1 MAQMI
6 GYCGLDCAAC
16 DAYQATVD
24 DDWALRE
31 QIASKWAA
39 LNQTPILPEHI
50 NCEGCRMDGVK
61 TVYCESMCA
70 VRQCALQKGVTTCG
84 DCADMATC
92 QTVGAI
98 FDNCPEAEVRLQAD
112 KGGTL

>member
-1 MAQMI
+1 MQQMI

-16 DAYQATVD
+16 DAYRATVD

-31 QIASKWAA
+31 QTASKWAA
-39 LNQTPILPEHI
+39 LNQASILPEHI

-61 TVYCESMCA
+61 TVYCDSLCA
-70 VRQCALQKGVTTCG
+70 VRQCALQKGVVTCG
-84 DCADMATC
+84 DCAAMATC

-98 FDNCPEAEVRLQAD
+98 FKNNPEAAVRLQAD
-112 KGGTL
+112 KDGAL